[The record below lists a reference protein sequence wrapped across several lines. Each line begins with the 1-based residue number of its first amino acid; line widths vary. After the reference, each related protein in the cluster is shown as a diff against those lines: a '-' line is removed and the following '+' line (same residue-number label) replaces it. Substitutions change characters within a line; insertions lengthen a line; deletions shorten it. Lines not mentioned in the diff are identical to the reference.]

1 MTQDKLRSAVR
12 DFVAMIFLCDDVLP
26 VPITRDDAAYTLSNW
41 TAEDIEYPAGMT
53 PDMLTDTWNEMLMED
68 NSNE

>member
-1 MTQDKLRSAVR
+1 MAQDMLRSAVR

-26 VPITRDDAAYTLSNW
+26 VPITWEDAAYTLSNW

-53 PDMLTDTWNEMLMED
+53 PELLEETWNKLLMED